1 MNFIT
6 KNDLYAFMNKYP
18 DEPEPTP
25 TPELPNTGPGEI
37 ALAVVAAVCVITGVS
52 YWYRSQKEVAEVQ
65 KGIKGDGHNDK

>member
-25 TPELPNTGPGEI
+25 TPEPDTTSQEEELGAEAGTGTEGTETQELSRQCRLIP
-37 ALAVVAAVCVITGVS
+37 
-52 YWYRSQKEVAEVQ
+52 
-65 KGIKGDGHNDK
+65 